1 MSTERQH
8 TRRHTARGTIAKAMI
23 ALAVLAPALLLLSVF
38 IARNFGHNVVWSRS
52 FVQTM
57 FFISAC
63 LLGAGLLLH
72 RGEDL

>member
-1 MSTERQH
+1 MSTKR
-8 TRRHTARGTIAKAMI
+8 TVRGTIAKAMI

-38 IARNFGHNVVWSRS
+38 VARNFGHYVIWSRS

-57 FFISAC
+57 FIASAC

>member
-1 MSTERQH
+1 M
-8 TRRHTARGTIAKAMI
+8 RGTIAKAMI

-38 IARNFGHNVVWSRS
+38 IARNFGRNVVWSRS

-57 FFISAC
+57 FIVSAG